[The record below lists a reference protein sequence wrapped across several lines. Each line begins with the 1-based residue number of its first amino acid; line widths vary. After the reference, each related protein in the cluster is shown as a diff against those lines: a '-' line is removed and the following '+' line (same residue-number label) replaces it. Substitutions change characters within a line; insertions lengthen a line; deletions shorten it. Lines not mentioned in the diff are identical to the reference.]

1 MKCDLSLLQQYYVR
15 CLKVC
20 CRQCHSRVTL
30 EPHQGDLVKWIL
42 RNLDYFGLSANSSLS
57 EVPSLPPPSPSPGED
72 QSKPS
77 LPRSSL
83 CDVISG
89 GGTSQISAGMK
100 RTLRNARVLKET
112 VRTLDLNGSGY
123 ILFNKNLIVN
133 VAHSLRS
140 SISCFSLNNLIL
152 YVIQ

>member
-100 RTLRNARVLKET
+100 RTLRNARV
-112 VRTLDLNGSGY
+112 Y

-140 SISCFSLNNLIL
+140 SISWFSLNNLIL